1 MQTESRKVML
11 LPLLTSDV
19 SLPAELKLAAH
30 ASPAMQS
37 SPLKTH
43 ESSTRTLLPLISYPS
58 VLNGKTLGVSRS

>member
-1 MQTESRKVML
+1 MQTELRNVML
-11 LPLLTSDV
+11 LPLFTSEV
-19 SLPAELKLAAH
+19 SVRNGVVPTD

-43 ESSTRTLLPLISYPS
+43 ESSTRTLFPLMSYPS